1 MDEEQKMK
9 DEEEKISNAQID
21 WDQLGGVISKQEIIE
36 QQKELERIQAQNK
49 PYEQEE
55 VAFP

>member
-49 PYEQEE
+49 PYE
-55 VAFP
+55 